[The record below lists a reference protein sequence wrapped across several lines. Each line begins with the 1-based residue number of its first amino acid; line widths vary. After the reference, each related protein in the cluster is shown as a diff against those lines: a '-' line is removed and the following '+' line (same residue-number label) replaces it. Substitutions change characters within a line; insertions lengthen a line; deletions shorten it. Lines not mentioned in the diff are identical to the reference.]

1 MKTITIKNLKMRNFK
16 GFKEFE
22 LDANNTD
29 LNIYGETGSGKT
41 TVFDAFWYVL
51 FGKNSQNKQDF
62 PWKPLDKE
70 NNPIHHL
77 ETEVEVILTVDGE
90 ELKLARITKENWT
103 KKRGFASE
111 NFTGHTTTYRVN
123 DLKKS
128 KSDFN
133 KQVAEIIDE
142 ESFKQL
148 TNIYF
153 VPESMDKKERRKM
166 LFELSGDL
174 TDQTVIASNKE
185 LAPLTKIL
193 EGRSIEDRKAL
204 VLEERTLINKELK
217 ETAVRID
224 ETDRFA
230 SDLVASLEDVD
241 QEELNQTKAEL
252 QKQVTALEQEISSF
266 ANGNFVTNKRS
277 ELQTAQAQL
286 DTERSVYQ
294 VESNSAIDKLQQRK
308 HAAYEDAMEAQAV
321 FVHEQEKIKKTEK
334 AVLSKEE
341 EIKQLETSQAE
352 LRERFF
358 RIREESFP
366 AFDEHKAT
374 CQVCGQDYP
383 EDKQAEIKEK
393 YEKEATAFNLEKA
406 LKLEEINSVGRNLT
420 EKKAVLEAELSD
432 FKTVLEVKTE
442 FEKAQA
448 KRDDAKKAH
457 ESIKEQIQ
465 KIQSSVIP
473 FEQTA
478 KYKELKTVI
487 DGIQSEI
494 KKATESSESELQIKR
509 DQLSEVKVEI
519 DRINDQL
526 YQFVLAEKQEER
538 KNELS
543 EEEKKKSARYGELEN
558 QLYLLDEFVRT
569 KVSLLTE
576 KINSHFQ
583 IVEWKLFDTAIN
595 GGLEEVCE
603 PTVDGRPFSGGL
615 SNGERINAGADI
627 VNTLSRLK
635 QVSVPIFIDNAEGVT
650 NWKVSVEPQLIQLI
664 ATRGQKELK
673 IESKE
678 LTEVG
683 V

>member
-103 KKRGFASE
+103 KKRGFAAE

-174 TDQTVIASNKE
+174 TDQTVIASNKD
-185 LAPLTKIL
+185 LAPLTKVL

-224 ETDRFA
+224 ETDRFT
-230 SDLVASLEDVD
+230 SELVASLGDVD
-241 QEELNQTKAEL
+241 QEELNQTKVDL
-252 QKQVTALEQEISSF
+252 QKQVAALEQEISSF

-277 ELQTAQAQL
+277 ELQTAQAKL
-286 DTERSVYQ
+286 ETERSVYL
-294 VESNSAIDKLQQRK
+294 VESNAKIDDLQQQK
-308 HAAYEDAMEAQAV
+308 HAAYDAAMEAQAE
-321 FVHEQEKIKKTEK
+321 FVHEQEKIKQTEK

-341 EIKQLETSQAE
+341 EIKRLETSQKE
-352 LRERFF
+352 LREQFF

-366 AFDEHKAT
+366 AFDEHKTT
-374 CQVCGQDYP
+374 CQVCGQGYP
-383 EDKQAEIKEK
+383 EEKQAEIKEI
-393 YEKEATAFNLEKA
+393 YEKEATAFNLDKA
-406 LKLEEINSVGRNLT
+406 AKLEEINSSGRSLT

-432 FKTVLEVKTE
+432 LKTVLEVKTE
-442 FEKAQA
+442 FEKVQA
-448 KRDDAKKAH
+448 KRDEAKKAH

-465 KIQSSVIP
+465 AIQSLVIP
-473 FEQTA
+473 FEQTT

-487 DGIQSEI
+487 EGIQAEI
-494 KKATESSESELQIKR
+494 KKATESSESELQTKR

-538 KNELS
+538 KNELI
-543 EEEKKKSARYGELEN
+543 EEEKKKSTRYGELEN
-558 QLYLLDEFVRT
+558 QLYLLDEFIRT

-650 NWKVSVEPQLIQLI
+650 NWKVMVEPQLIQLI
-664 ATRGQKELK
+664 ATKGQKELK
-673 IESKE
+673 IESQE
-678 LTEVG
+678 MAG
-683 V
+683 IA